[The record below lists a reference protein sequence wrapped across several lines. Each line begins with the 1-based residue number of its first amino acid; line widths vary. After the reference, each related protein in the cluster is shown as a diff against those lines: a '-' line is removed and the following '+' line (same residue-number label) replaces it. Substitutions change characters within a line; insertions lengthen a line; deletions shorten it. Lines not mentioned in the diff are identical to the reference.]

1 MPETLHSIGP
11 VDRLSAIPLFAGI
24 EREGVA
30 RVLETARRLYFKAGE
45 VVLHAGDA
53 RAILYVVE
61 AGLVFLA
68 PGSDV
73 REPHRPRLVETGHV
87 LNQRAYIAGDP
98 APQRAV
104 AAMPAVVVVLDRK
117 RIAHVEPT
125 RVGRTLMLN
134 AVRMIAPSAAKVA
147 A

>member
-11 VDRLSAIPLFAGI
+11 VDRLAASPLFAGI
-24 EREGVA
+24 ETEGVA

-45 VVLHAGDA
+45 VILHAGDT
-53 RAILYVVE
+53 RTMMYIVE

-73 REPHRPRLVETGHV
+73 RDPHRPKLVETGHV
-87 LNQRAYIAGDP
+87 LNQRAYITSDP

-104 AAMPAVVVVLDRK
+104 AAMASVVVVLDRK
-117 RIAHVEPT
+117 KIAHVEPG
-125 RVGRTLMLN
+125 RVGRAVMLN
-134 AVRMIAPSAAKVA
+134 AVRMISPAAAKVA